1 MTNLSRRDFLLASG
15 FSTAALSL
23 ASRRAI
29 GQMVGTPA
37 PFNDYRALVCV
48 FLFGGNDSFNMLVPR
63 SDAEYNA
70 YAASRQNL
78 AIAKDQLLPISP
90 LVRDGAD
97 YGLHP
102 SMTEL
107 AALFESGS
115 AAFVTNVGPLLEPVT
130 KEAYRAYT
138 VALPP
143 QLYSHNDQQDQWHA
157 LRGHSRTKSGWAG
170 RIADLLRANVT
181 NQQLALNVSLSGN
194 SLFQSGDQTVSY
206 VMGPGGPLAFQRF
219 GATGLARERRLAF
232 ERVLGASY
240 DSIYARGFVDVQQ
253 RALESADRVTAALAA
268 APTLSTTFPATPLG
282 QQLATVA
289 RIIAVRDR
297 LEMHRQIFFV
307 ATGGFD
313 SHDNQ
318 ITDQPR
324 LARQRERRPRGF
336 LPRDQRARRRLE
348 RHGVHAV
355 GFRPNTHLE
364 RRRHGSRL
372 GRQPDRGGRCRARPH
387 ALRPLSELATQRPRR
402 HRQRRPNDTDHV
414 GRSVCCDAREVVR
427 CTRRRPRPGRAALEQ
442 VRPARLGLSSC
453 KRFNPPPASAAR
465 AAPRGA
471 RGRRA
476 PRAPHSRS

>member
-1 MTNLSRRDFLLASG
+1 MAKLSRRDFVLATT

-23 ASRRAI
+23 TTRSAV

-37 PFNDYRALVCV
+37 PFSDYRALVCV

-70 YAASRQNL
+70 YAASRTNL

-102 SMTEL
+102 SMGEL
-107 AALFESGS
+107 QALFESGS
-115 AAFVTNVGPLLEPVT
+115 VAFVTNVGPLLEPVT

-157 LRGHSRTKSGWAG
+157 LRGHSPSKSGWAG

-181 NQQLALNVSLSGN
+181 DQQLALNVSLSGN

-206 VMGPGGPLAFQRF
+206 VMGPAGPLAFQRF

-232 ERVLGASY
+232 ERVLAATY

-253 RALESADRVTAALAA
+253 RALQSADRVTAALAT
-268 APTLSTTFPATPLG
+268 APTLTTTFPTTPLG

-289 RIIAVRDR
+289 RIIAARDR

-318 ITDQPR
+318 VTDQPLLLGNVSAA
-324 LARQRERRPRGF
+324 LAAFYRATKELGVASSVTAFTQSDFGRTLTSNGDGTDHAWGGNQIVVGDAVRGRMLYGRYPSLQLNGPDDTGNGGRMIPTTSADQYAATLAKWFGVPDADLDLVAPHLQKFTQRDLGF
-336 LPRDQRARRRLE
+336 LL
-348 RHGVHAV
+348 
-355 GFRPNTHLE
+355 
-364 RRRHGSRL
+364 
-372 GRQPDRGGRCRARPH
+372 
-387 ALRPLSELATQRPRR
+387 
-402 HRQRRPNDTDHV
+402 
-414 GRSVCCDAREVVR
+414 
-427 CTRRRPRPGRAALEQ
+427 
-442 VRPARLGLSSC
+442 
-453 KRFNPPPASAAR
+453 
-465 AAPRGA
+465 
-471 RGRRA
+471 
-476 PRAPHSRS
+476 